1 MAGGR
6 LHQAGSVVS
15 RTDFSATTDRT
26 FAHGG
31 GEPRSQ
37 PSSQPRPPEHRL
49 SLKEVLDEL
58 VADGLVDTADVE
70 RSGLN
75 VKTDR
80 GQLHPLVVIANKKL
94 HQLHPPHQALSLEL
108 LTGWLAGKAGL
119 PYLRIDPLKL
129 DIAAVERLLPFVSYE
144 YAARYQ
150 ILPVAVNDD
159 RVVFATA
166 EPWLTEWQNVLRQ
179 ILRRDIERVITNP
192 LDINRYQ
199 LEFYGVSRSV
209 RGAMKG
215 TLEPVSGILNF
226 EQLLELGRRGELS
239 ADERPIVQIVD
250 WLLQYAFSQRASD
263 IHMEPRREQ
272 GQIRFRID
280 GTLHSI
286 YQLPPAVMSAVTS
299 RIKILGR
306 MDVAEKRRPQDGR
319 IKTRTPAG
327 REIELRLSTM
337 PTAFGEK
344 CVLRIFDPDTAAKD
358 FAHLGFAPDE
368 EAIWRS
374 MIAQPH
380 GIVLVTGPTGSGKT
394 TTLYTTLRHLA
405 TPEVNVC
412 TVEDPIEMIMPD
424 LNQMQVQPT
433 IDLSFAQG
441 IRTLLRQDPD
451 IIMVGEIRDLE
462 TAQMAVQA
470 ALTGHLVLST
480 LHTNDAASAIT
491 RLLDLG
497 IPPYLI
503 QNVLIGIMAQRLVRT
518 LCPHCKEPG
527 QIDDALWE
535 ALVHPLRLPKPEA
548 ISKPHGCLECR
559 NTGYL
564 GRVGLY
570 ELLAVTP
577 ELRRLFQAE
586 IDEDALRCAAF
597 EKGMRPLR
605 VSAAL
610 QIAAGLTT
618 FEEVMQ
624 ILPPLDHP

>member
-1 MAGGR
+1 MNPPTLTMTVNGPTQTGADQRSGPSPR
-6 LHQAGSVVS
+6 L
-15 RTDFSATTDRT
+15 RL
-26 FAHGG
+26 
-31 GEPRSQ
+31 
-37 PSSQPRPPEHRL
+37 PEHRL
-49 SLKEVLDEL
+49 TLKEVLDEL
-58 VADGLVDTADVE
+58 VADGLVARADVE
-70 RSGLN
+70 RIGAES
-75 VKTDR
+75 R
-80 GQLHPLVVIANKKL
+80 AERSELHPLVVIANK
-94 HQLHPPHQALSLEL
+94 QLRQVQPPHPVLSLEL
-108 LTGWLAGKAGL
+108 LTEWLAGKVGL

-144 YAARYQ
+144 YAARYH
-150 ILPVAVNDD
+150 ILPVATDEQ
-159 RVVFATA
+159 RVVFATT
-166 EPWLTEWQNVLRQ
+166 EPYLNEWREVLRQ
-179 ILRRDIERVITNP
+179 TLRKDIERVIASP
-192 LDINRYQ
+192 LDISRYQ

-209 RGAMKG
+209 RGALRGAM
-215 TLEPVSGILNF
+215 EPASGILNF

-263 IHMEPRREQ
+263 IHLEPRREQ
-272 GQIRFRID
+272 GHIRFRID
-280 GTLHSI
+280 GVLHAI
-286 YQLPPAVMSAVTS
+286 YQLPPAVMGAVTS

-344 CVLRIFDPDTAAKD
+344 CVLRIFDPDTVTKN
-358 FAHLGFAPDE
+358 FGQLGFAPAE
-368 EAIWRS
+368 EAAWRA
-374 MIAQPH
+374 MISRPH

-394 TTLYTTLRHLA
+394 TTLYTTLKQLA
-405 TPEVNVC
+405 VPEVNVC
-412 TVEDPIEMIMPD
+412 TVEDPIEMVVAE

-433 IDLSFAQG
+433 IELTFAHG

-462 TAQMAVQA
+462 AAQMAVQA

-480 LHTNDAASAIT
+480 LHTNDAASAVT

-497 IPPYLI
+497 VPHYLI

-518 LCPHCKEPG
+518 LCPHCKEAG

-535 ALVHPLRLPKPEA
+535 AMTRPWPLPKPETIRA
-548 ISKPHGCLECR
+548 PRGCPECR

-570 ELLAVTP
+570 ELLTITP
-577 ELRRLFQAE
+577 ELRRLLRPDMDA
-586 IDEDALRCAAF
+586 DELRRRAGTQ
-597 EKGMRPLR
+597 GMRPLR
-605 VSAAL
+605 ISAAL

-618 FEEVMQ
+618 FEEVVQ
-624 ILPPLDHP
+624 VLPPLEEE

>member
-1 MAGGR
+1 M
-6 LHQAGSVVS
+6 
-15 RTDFSATTDRT
+15 
-26 FAHGG
+26 
-31 GEPRSQ
+31 
-37 PSSQPRPPEHRL
+37 PRPRQPEHRL

-58 VADGLVDTADVE
+58 VADGLIDAAEVE
-70 RSGLN
+70 RSGLGI
-75 VKTDR
+75 KTDR
-80 GQLHPLVVIANKKL
+80 GQLHPLVVIANK
-94 HQLHPPHQALSLEL
+94 QLRQCRPPQQALSLEL
-108 LTGWLAGKAGL
+108 LTEWLAGKAGL
-119 PYLRIDPLKL
+119 PYLRIDPLKF

-150 ILPVAVNDD
+150 ILPIAADD
-159 RVVFATA
+159 GRVVFATA
-166 EPWLTEWQNVLRQ
+166 EPWLTEWQSILRQ
-179 ILRRDIERVITNP
+179 TLRRDIERVITNP

-215 TLEPVSGILNF
+215 TLEPVSGVLNF

-263 IHMEPRREQ
+263 IHLEPRREQ

-280 GTLHSI
+280 GALHMI

-405 TPEVNVC
+405 APEVNVC
-412 TVEDPIEMIMPD
+412 TIEDPIEMIIPE
-424 LNQMQVQPT
+424 LNQMQVQPA
-433 IDLSFAQG
+433 IDLGFAQG
-441 IRTLLRQDPD
+441 VRTLLRQDPD

-480 LHTNDAASAIT
+480 LHTNDAVSAIT

-497 IPPYLI
+497 IPAYLI
-503 QNVLIGIMAQRLVRT
+503 QNVLIGVMAQRLART
-518 LCPHCKEPG
+518 LCPHCKG
-527 QIDDALWE
+527 ADQIDDALWE
-535 ALVHPLRLPKPEA
+535 ALVQPWPLPKPETIRA
-548 ISKPHGCLECR
+548 PRGCLECR

-577 ELRRLFQAE
+577 ELRRLFQSE
-586 IDEDALRCAAF
+586 VDEGCLRGTAF
-597 EKGMRPLR
+597 AKGMRPLR

-610 QIAAGLTT
+610 QIGAGLTT

-624 ILPPLDHP
+624 ILPPLDYH

>member
-1 MAGGR
+1 MN
-6 LHQAGSVVS
+6 SV
-15 RTDFSATTDRT
+15 
-26 FAHGG
+26 
-31 GEPRSQ
+31 PRVAPVSQ
-37 PSSQPRPPEHRL
+37 PTLADVELRSRPSQPRLPEHRL

-58 VADGLVDTADVE
+58 VADGLVA
-70 RSGLN
+70 
-75 VKTDR
+75 KTDGERVSAEARAER
-80 GQLHPLVVIANKKL
+80 GELHPLVVIANK
-94 HQLHPPHQALSLEL
+94 QLRQLQPPNLVLSLER
-108 LTGWLAGKAGL
+108 LTEWLAGKVGL

-144 YAARYQ
+144 YATRYHL
-150 ILPVAVNDD
+150 LPIAVDEQ
-159 RVVFATA
+159 RVVFATT
-166 EPWLTEWQNVLRQ
+166 EPYLTEWREVLRQ
-179 ILRRDIERVITNP
+179 TLRKDIERVIANP

-209 RGAMKG
+209 RGALRG
-215 TLEPVSGILNF
+215 VLEPASGILNF

-263 IHMEPRREQ
+263 IHLEPRREQ
-272 GQIRFRID
+272 GRIRFRID
-280 GTLHSI
+280 GVLHAI
-286 YQLPPAVMSAVTS
+286 YQLPPVVMNAVTS

-344 CVLRIFDPDTAAKD
+344 CVLRIFDPDTVTKN
-358 FAHLGFAPDE
+358 FSQLGFAPAE
-368 EAIWRS
+368 ETAWRA
-374 MIAQPH
+374 MITRPH

-394 TTLYTTLRHLA
+394 TTLYTTLKHLA
-405 TPEVNVC
+405 NPEVNVC
-412 TVEDPIEMIMPD
+412 TVEDPIEMVAPE
-424 LNQMQVQPT
+424 LNQMQVQPA
-433 IDLSFAQG
+433 IDLTFAQG

-462 TAQMAVQA
+462 AAQMAVQA

-480 LHTNDAASAIT
+480 LHTNDAASAVT

-497 IPPYLI
+497 VPYYLI
-503 QNVLIGIMAQRLVRT
+503 QNVLIGVMAQRLART
-518 LCPHCKEPG
+518 LCPHCKETG
-527 QIDDALWE
+527 QIDGALWE
-535 ALVHPLRLPKPEA
+535 ALIRPWPLPKPVTIRA
-548 ISKPHGCLECR
+548 PCGCPECR

-564 GRVGLY
+564 GRIGLY
-570 ELLAVTP
+570 ELLTVTP
-577 ELRRLFQAE
+577 ELRRLFRPDMDA
-586 IDEDALRCAAF
+586 DELRRRASAR
-597 EKGMRPLR
+597 GMRPLR

-618 FEEVMQ
+618 FEEVIQ
-624 ILPPLDHP
+624 ILPPLDED

>member
-1 MAGGR
+1 MNPAIPTPSLTRTNLNDLPPRALPTARSR
-6 LHQAGSVVS
+6 L
-15 RTDFSATTDRT
+15 
-26 FAHGG
+26 
-31 GEPRSQ
+31 
-37 PSSQPRPPEHRL
+37 PEHRL
-49 SLKEVLDEL
+49 TVKEVLDEL
-58 VADGLVDTADVE
+58 VADGWVDKADAERALAGSRTE
-70 RSGLN
+70 RSE
-75 VKTDR
+75 
-80 GQLHPLVVIANKKL
+80 LHPLVVIANKQLRRPQLL
-94 HQLHPPHQALSLEL
+94 HQVLSLEL
-108 LTGWLAGKAGL
+108 LTEWLANKAGL

-129 DIAAVERLLPFVSYE
+129 DIAAVERLLPFVSYD

-150 ILPVAVNDD
+150 ILPIAADAG
-159 RVVFATA
+159 RVVFATT
-166 EPWLTEWQNVLRQ
+166 EPYLNEWQDILRQ
-179 ILRRDIERVITNP
+179 TLRREIERVIANP

-199 LEFYGVSRSV
+199 MEFYGVSRSV
-209 RGAMKG
+209 RGALKG
-215 TLEPVSGILNF
+215 AIEPVSGILNF

-250 WLLQYAFSQRASD
+250 WLLQYAFAQRASD
-263 IHMEPRREQ
+263 IHLEPRRDQ

-280 GTLHSI
+280 GVLNAI
-286 YQLPPAVMSAVTS
+286 YQLPPSVMSAVTS
-299 RIKILGR
+299 RFKILAR

-344 CVLRIFDPDTAAKD
+344 CVLRIFDPDTVTKN
-358 FAHLGFAPDE
+358 FSQLGFAPAE
-368 EAIWRS
+368 EAIWRA
-374 MIAQPH
+374 MIARPH

-394 TTLYTTLRHLA
+394 TTLYTTLKHLA
-405 TPEVNVC
+405 TSEVNVC
-412 TVEDPIEMIMPD
+412 TVEDPIEMVVPE

-433 IDLSFAQG
+433 IELTFAQG

-497 IPPYLI
+497 VPYYLI
-503 QNVLIGIMAQRLVRT
+503 QNVLIGVMAQRLVRT
-518 LCPHCKEPG
+518 LCPHCKSREPM
-527 QIDDALWE
+527 DEALWT
-535 ALVHPLRLPKPEA
+535 ALVQPLPLPKPQA
-548 ISKPHGCLECR
+548 VGAAQGCPECR

-570 ELLAVTP
+570 ELLTVTP
-577 ELRRLFQAE
+577 ELRRLFRADM
-586 IDEDALRCAAF
+586 DEDALRLAAF
-597 EKGMRPLR
+597 NQGMRPLR
-605 VSAAL
+605 IGAAL

-618 FEEVMQ
+618 FEEVVQ
-624 ILPPLDHP
+624 ILPSLAD

>member
-1 MAGGR
+1 VP
-6 LHQAGSVVS
+6 GSALASGDLRAV
-15 RTDFSATTDRT
+15 
-26 FAHGG
+26 
-31 GEPRSQ
+31 PL
-37 PSSQPRPPEHRL
+37 PRPRLPEHRL

-58 VADGLVDTADVE
+58 VADGLVTRADGE
-70 RSGLN
+70 RVSAESSRAE
-75 VKTDR
+75 R
-80 GQLHPLVVIANKKL
+80 GELHPLVVIANK
-94 HQLHPPHQALSLEL
+94 QLRQVPPPHQVLSLEL
-108 LTGWLAGKAGL
+108 LTEWLAGKVGL

-144 YAARYQ
+144 YAARYH
-150 ILPVAVNDD
+150 ILPVATDEY
-159 RVVFATA
+159 RVVFATT
-166 EPWLTEWQNVLRQ
+166 EPYLTEWREVLRQ
-179 ILRRDIERVITNP
+179 TLRKDIERVIANP

-209 RGAMKG
+209 RGALRG
-215 TLEPVSGILNF
+215 ALEPASGVLNF

-263 IHMEPRREQ
+263 IHLEPRREQ
-272 GQIRFRID
+272 GHIRFRID
-280 GTLHSI
+280 GVLHAI

-306 MDVAEKRRPQDGR
+306 MDVAERRRPQDGR

-344 CVLRIFDPDTAAKD
+344 CVLRIFDPDTVTKN
-358 FAHLGFAPDE
+358 FSQLGFAPAEE
-368 EAIWRS
+368 EAWRA
-374 MIAQPH
+374 MIIRPH

-394 TTLYTTLRHLA
+394 TTLYTTLKQLA
-405 TPEVNVC
+405 VPEFNVC
-412 TVEDPIEMIMPD
+412 TVEDPIEMIVPE
-424 LNQMQVQPT
+424 LNQMQVQPA
-433 IDLSFAQG
+433 IDLTFAQG

-480 LHTNDAASAIT
+480 LHTNDAASAVT

-497 IPPYLI
+497 VPHYLI
-503 QNVLIGIMAQRLVRT
+503 QNVLIGVMAQRLVRT
-518 LCPHCKEPG
+518 LCPHCKGEG
-527 QIDDALWE
+527 ELESTLWE
-535 ALVHPLRLPKPEA
+535 ALVRPWPLPKPA
-548 ISKPHGCLECR
+548 VIRLPRGCPECR

-570 ELLAVTP
+570 ELLTVTP
-577 ELRRLFQAE
+577 ELRRLLRPDLDA
-586 IDEDALRCAAF
+586 DELRRRAGGQ
-597 EKGMRPLR
+597 GMRPLR

-610 QIAAGLTT
+610 QVAAGLTT
-618 FEEVMQ
+618 VEEVVQ
-624 ILPPLDHP
+624 VLPPLEEE

>member
-1 MAGGR
+1 MNPPAF
-6 LHQAGSVVS
+6 AMPAA
-15 RTDFSATTDRT
+15 FSTPTN
-26 FAHGG
+26 
-31 GEPRSQ
+31 GETRSGPSLRPRQ
-37 PSSQPRPPEHRL
+37 PEHRL
-49 SLKEVLDEL
+49 TLKEVVDDL
-58 VADGLVDTADVE
+58 VADGLVARADVE
-70 RSGLN
+70 RIGAESR
-75 VKTDR
+75 TER
-80 GQLHPLVVIANKKL
+80 GELHPLVVIANK
-94 HQLHPPHQALSLEL
+94 QLRQLQPPHPVLSLEL
-108 LTGWLAGKAGL
+108 LTEWLAGKVGL

-144 YAARYQ
+144 YAARYH
-150 ILPVAVNDD
+150 ILPVATDEH
-159 RVVFATA
+159 RVVFATT
-166 EPWLTEWQNVLRQ
+166 EPYLTEWREVLRQ
-179 ILRRDIERVITNP
+179 TLRKEIERVIASP
-192 LDINRYQ
+192 LDISRYQ

-209 RGAMKG
+209 RGALRG
-215 TLEPVSGILNF
+215 TLEPASGILNF

-263 IHMEPRREQ
+263 IHLEPRREQ

-280 GTLHSI
+280 GVLHAI

-344 CVLRIFDPDTAAKD
+344 CVLRIFDPDTVTKN
-358 FAHLGFAPDE
+358 FGQLGFAPAE
-368 EAIWRS
+368 EAAWRA
-374 MIAQPH
+374 MITRPH

-394 TTLYTTLRHLA
+394 TTLYTTLKQLA
-405 TPEVNVC
+405 MPEVNVC
-412 TVEDPIEMIMPD
+412 TVEDPIEMVVAE

-433 IDLSFAQG
+433 IELTFAHG

-480 LHTNDAASAIT
+480 LHTNDAASAVT

-497 IPPYLI
+497 VPHYLM

-518 LCPHCKEPG
+518 LCPHCKEAG
-527 QIDDALWE
+527 QIDDVLWE
-535 ALVHPLRLPKPEA
+535 AMTRPWPLPKPETIRA
-548 ISKPHGCLECR
+548 PCGCPECR

-570 ELLAVTP
+570 ELLTITL
-577 ELRRLFQAE
+577 ELRRLLRPE
-586 IDEDALRCAAF
+586 MDTDELRRRAGTQ
-597 EKGMRPLR
+597 GMRPLR

-618 FEEVMQ
+618 FEEVIQ
-624 ILPPLDHP
+624 VLPPLEEN

>member
-1 MAGGR
+1 MNPAIPTPS
-6 LHQAGSVVS
+6 LT
-15 RTDFSATTDRT
+15 RTNLNDLS
-26 FAHGG
+26 
-31 GEPRSQ
+31 PRSV
-37 PSSQPRPPEHRL
+37 PAARSRLPEHRL
-49 SLKEVLDEL
+49 TVKEVLDEL
-58 VADGLVDTADVE
+58 VADGWIDQADAERALAGSRTE
-70 RSGLN
+70 RSE
-75 VKTDR
+75 
-80 GQLHPLVVIANKKL
+80 LHPLVVIANKQLRRPQLL
-94 HQLHPPHQALSLEL
+94 HQLLSLEL
-108 LTGWLAGKAGL
+108 LTEWLANKAGL

-129 DIAAVERLLPFVSYE
+129 DIAAVERLLPFVSYD

-150 ILPVAVNDD
+150 ILPIAADAG
-159 RVVFATA
+159 RVVFATT
-166 EPWLTEWQNVLRQ
+166 EPYLNEWQDILRQ
-179 ILRRDIERVITNP
+179 TLRREIERVIANP

-199 LEFYGVSRSV
+199 MEFYGVSRSV
-209 RGAMKG
+209 RGALKG
-215 TLEPVSGILNF
+215 AIEPVSGILNF

-250 WLLQYAFSQRASD
+250 WLLQYAFAQRASD
-263 IHMEPRREQ
+263 IHLEPRRDQ

-280 GTLHSI
+280 GVLNAI
-286 YQLPPAVMSAVTS
+286 YQLPPSVMSAVTS
-299 RIKILGR
+299 RFKILAR

-344 CVLRIFDPDTAAKD
+344 CVLRIFDPDTVTKN
-358 FAHLGFAPDE
+358 FSQLGFAPAE
-368 EAIWRS
+368 ETIWRA
-374 MIAQPH
+374 MIARPH

-394 TTLYTTLRHLA
+394 TTLYTTLKHLA
-405 TPEVNVC
+405 TSEVNVC
-412 TVEDPIEMIMPD
+412 TVEDPIEMVVPE

-433 IDLSFAQG
+433 IELTFAQG

-497 IPPYLI
+497 VPYYLI
-503 QNVLIGIMAQRLVRT
+503 QNVLIGVMAQRLVRT
-518 LCPHCKEPG
+518 LCPHCKSREPM
-527 QIDDALWE
+527 DEALWT
-535 ALVHPLRLPKPEA
+535 ALVQPLPLPKPQA
-548 ISKPHGCLECR
+548 VGAAQGCPECR

-570 ELLAVTP
+570 ELLTVTP
-577 ELRRLFQAE
+577 ELRRLFRADM
-586 IDEDALRCAAF
+586 DEDALRLAAF
-597 EKGMRPLR
+597 NQGMRPLR
-605 VSAAL
+605 IGAAL

-618 FEEVMQ
+618 FEEVVQ
-624 ILPPLDHP
+624 ILPSLAD

>member
-1 MAGGR
+1 MNAPI
-6 LHQAGSVVS
+6 LTVSVTPPALGSS
-15 RTDFSATTDRT
+15 PD
-26 FAHGG
+26 
-31 GEPRSQ
+31 PRSS
-37 PSSQPRPPEHRL
+37 PSSRPRLPEHRL
-49 SLKEVLDEL
+49 TVKEVLDEL
-58 VADGLVDTADVE
+58 VADGLVDRTEIEKVSAGARSE
-70 RSGLN
+70 RGE
-75 VKTDR
+75 
-80 GQLHPLVVIANKKL
+80 LHPLVVITNK
-94 HQLHPPHQALSLEL
+94 QLRQLQPPHQALSLEW
-108 LTGWLAGKAGL
+108 LTEWLAGKVGL

-129 DIAAVERLLPFVSYE
+129 DIAAVERLLPYVSYE

-150 ILPVAVNDD
+150 ILPVAADER

-166 EPWLTEWQNVLRQ
+166 EPYLTGWQDVLRQ
-179 ILRRDIERVITNP
+179 ALRREIQRVIANP
-192 LDINRYQ
+192 LDLNRYQ

-209 RGAMKG
+209 RGALKG
-215 TLEPVSGILNF
+215 SLEPVSSILNF

-250 WLLQYAFSQRASD
+250 WLLQYAFAQRASD
-263 IHMEPRREQ
+263 IHLEPRREQ

-280 GTLHSI
+280 GVLNAI
-286 YQLPPAVMSAVTS
+286 YQLPPPVMSAVTS

-344 CVLRIFDPDTAAKD
+344 CVLRIFDPDTVTKN
-358 FAHLGFAPDE
+358 FGQLGFAPAE
-368 EAIWRS
+368 EAIWRT
-374 MIAQPH
+374 MIARPH

-394 TTLYTTLRHLA
+394 TTLYTTLKHLA
-405 TPEVNVC
+405 NPEVNVC
-412 TVEDPIEMIMPD
+412 TVEDPIEMVVPE
-424 LNQMQVQPT
+424 LNQMQVHPA

-462 TAQMAVQA
+462 AAQMAVQA

-480 LHTNDAASAIT
+480 LHTNDAASAVT

-497 IPPYLI
+497 IPHYLI
-503 QNVLIGIMAQRLVRT
+503 QNVLIGVMAQRLVRT
-518 LCPHCKEPG
+518 LCPHCKGEG
-527 QIDDALWE
+527 QLDPALWDALIRPWS
-535 ALVHPLRLPKPEA
+535 LPKPAMIRE
-548 ISKPHGCLECR
+548 PRGCPECR

-570 ELLAVTP
+570 ELLTVTP
-577 ELRRLFQAE
+577 ELRRLLRP
-586 IDEDALRCAAF
+586 DMDATDLRRRAC
-597 EKGMRPLR
+597 EQGMRPLR

-618 FEEVMQ
+618 FEEIIQV
-624 ILPPLDHP
+624 LPPLEEE

>member
-1 MAGGR
+1 MIPPALATPVTR
-6 LHQAGSVVS
+6 STLAGSDLTS
-15 RTDFSATTDRT
+15 T
-26 FAHGG
+26 
-31 GEPRSQ
+31 
-37 PSSQPRPPEHRL
+37 SSQRPRLPDHRL

-58 VADGLVDTADVE
+58 VADGLVSKDDGERVSVE
-70 RSGLN
+70 SRME
-75 VKTDR
+75 R
-80 GQLHPLVVIANKKL
+80 GELHPLVVIANK
-94 HQLHPPHQALSLEL
+94 QLRQVQPPHPVLSLEL
-108 LTGWLAGKAGL
+108 LTEWLAGKVGL

-144 YAARYQ
+144 YAARYH
-150 ILPVAVNDD
+150 ILPVATDEQ
-159 RVVFATA
+159 RVVFATT
-166 EPWLTEWQNVLRQ
+166 EPYLNEWREVLRQ
-179 ILRRDIERVITNP
+179 TLRKDIERVIASP
-192 LDINRYQ
+192 LDISRYQ

-209 RGAMKG
+209 RGALRGAM
-215 TLEPVSGILNF
+215 EPASGILNF

-263 IHMEPRREQ
+263 IHLEPRREQ
-272 GQIRFRID
+272 GHIRFRID
-280 GTLHSI
+280 GVLHAI
-286 YQLPPAVMSAVTS
+286 YQLPPAVMGAVTS

-344 CVLRIFDPDTAAKD
+344 CVLRIFDPDTVTKN
-358 FAHLGFAPDE
+358 FGQLGFAPAE
-368 EAIWRS
+368 EAAWRA
-374 MIAQPH
+374 MISRPH

-394 TTLYTTLRHLA
+394 TTLYTTLKQLA
-405 TPEVNVC
+405 VPEVNVC
-412 TVEDPIEMIMPD
+412 TVEDPIEMVVAE

-433 IDLSFAQG
+433 IELTFAHG

-462 TAQMAVQA
+462 AAQMAVQA

-480 LHTNDAASAIT
+480 LHTNDAASAVT

-497 IPPYLI
+497 VPHYLI

-518 LCPHCKEPG
+518 LCPHCKEAG

-535 ALVHPLRLPKPEA
+535 AMTRPWPLPKPETIRA
-548 ISKPHGCLECR
+548 PRGCPECR

-570 ELLAVTP
+570 ELLTITP
-577 ELRRLFQAE
+577 ELRRLLRPDMDA
-586 IDEDALRCAAF
+586 DELRRRAGTQ
-597 EKGMRPLR
+597 GMRPLR
-605 VSAAL
+605 ISAAL

-618 FEEVMQ
+618 FEEVVQ
-624 ILPPLDHP
+624 VLPPLEEE

>member
-1 MAGGR
+1 MNPAIPTPSITRTNLNDLPPRALPTARPR
-6 LHQAGSVVS
+6 L
-15 RTDFSATTDRT
+15 
-26 FAHGG
+26 
-31 GEPRSQ
+31 
-37 PSSQPRPPEHRL
+37 PEHRL
-49 SLKEVLDEL
+49 TVKEVLDEL
-58 VADGLVDTADVE
+58 VADGWVDKDDAERALAGSRTE
-70 RSGLN
+70 RSE
-75 VKTDR
+75 
-80 GQLHPLVVIANKKL
+80 LHPLVVIANKQLRRPQPL
-94 HQLHPPHQALSLEL
+94 HQLLSLEL
-108 LTGWLAGKAGL
+108 LTEWLASKAGL

-129 DIAAVERLLPFVSYE
+129 DIAAVERLLPFVSYD

-150 ILPVAVNDD
+150 ILPVAADAG
-159 RVVFATA
+159 RVVFATT
-166 EPWLTEWQNVLRQ
+166 EPYLNEWQDILRQ
-179 ILRRDIERVITNP
+179 TLRREIERVIANP

-199 LEFYGVSRSV
+199 MEFYGVSRSV
-209 RGAMKG
+209 RGALKG
-215 TLEPVSGILNF
+215 AIEPVSGILNF

-250 WLLQYAFSQRASD
+250 WLLQYAFAQRASD
-263 IHMEPRREQ
+263 IHLEPRRDQ

-280 GTLHSI
+280 GLLNAI
-286 YQLPPAVMSAVTS
+286 YQLPPSVMSAVTS
-299 RIKILGR
+299 RFKILGR

-344 CVLRIFDPDTAAKD
+344 CVLRIFDPDTVTKN
-358 FAHLGFAPDE
+358 FGQLGFAPAE
-368 EAIWRS
+368 EAIWRA
-374 MIAQPH
+374 MIARPH

-394 TTLYTTLRHLA
+394 TTLYTTLKHLA

-412 TVEDPIEMIMPD
+412 TVEDPIEMVVPE

-433 IDLSFAQG
+433 IDLTFAQG

-497 IPPYLI
+497 VPYYLI
-503 QNVLIGIMAQRLVRT
+503 QNVLIGVMAQRLVRT
-518 LCPHCKEPG
+518 LCPHCKSREPM
-527 QIDDALWE
+527 DEALWT
-535 ALVHPLRLPKPEA
+535 ALIQPLPLPKPQA
-548 ISKPHGCLECR
+548 VGAVQGCPECR

-570 ELLAVTP
+570 ELLTVTP
-577 ELRRLFQAE
+577 ELRRLFRADM
-586 IDEDALRCAAF
+586 DEDALRLAAF
-597 EKGMRPLR
+597 NQGMRPLR
-605 VSAAL
+605 IGAAL

-618 FEEVMQ
+618 FEEVVQ
-624 ILPPLDHP
+624 ILPSLAD

>member
-1 MAGGR
+1 VN
-6 LHQAGSVVS
+6 SV
-15 RTDFSATTDRT
+15 
-26 FAHGG
+26 
-31 GEPRSQ
+31 PRVTPVSQ
-37 PSSQPRPPEHRL
+37 PTLADVELRSRPSQPRLPEHRL

-58 VADGLVDTADVE
+58 VADGLVA
-70 RSGLN
+70 
-75 VKTDR
+75 KTDGERVSAEARAER
-80 GQLHPLVVIANKKL
+80 GELHPLVVIANK
-94 HQLHPPHQALSLEL
+94 QLRQLQPPNLVLSLER
-108 LTGWLAGKAGL
+108 LTEWLAGKVGL

-144 YAARYQ
+144 YATRYHL
-150 ILPVAVNDD
+150 LPIAVDEQ
-159 RVVFATA
+159 RVVFATT
-166 EPWLTEWQNVLRQ
+166 EPYLTEWREVLRQ
-179 ILRRDIERVITNP
+179 TLRKDIERVIANP

-209 RGAMKG
+209 RGALRG
-215 TLEPVSGILNF
+215 VLEPASGILNF

-263 IHMEPRREQ
+263 IHLEPRREQ
-272 GQIRFRID
+272 GRIRFRID
-280 GTLHSI
+280 GVLHAI
-286 YQLPPAVMSAVTS
+286 YQLPPVVMNAVTS

-344 CVLRIFDPDTAAKD
+344 CVLRIFDPDTVTKN
-358 FAHLGFAPDE
+358 FSQLGFAPAE
-368 EAIWRS
+368 ETAWRA
-374 MIAQPH
+374 MITRPH

-394 TTLYTTLRHLA
+394 TTLYTTLKHLA
-405 TPEVNVC
+405 NPEVNVC
-412 TVEDPIEMIMPD
+412 TVEDPIEMVAPE
-424 LNQMQVQPT
+424 LNQMQVQPA
-433 IDLSFAQG
+433 IDLTFAQG

-462 TAQMAVQA
+462 AAQMAVQA

-480 LHTNDAASAIT
+480 LHTNDAASAVT

-497 IPPYLI
+497 VPYYLI
-503 QNVLIGIMAQRLVRT
+503 QNVLIGVMAQRLVRT
-518 LCPHCKEPG
+518 LCPHCKETG
-527 QIDDALWE
+527 QIDGALWE
-535 ALVHPLRLPKPEA
+535 ALIRPWPLPKPVTIRA
-548 ISKPHGCLECR
+548 PCGCPECR

-564 GRVGLY
+564 GRIGLY
-570 ELLAVTP
+570 ELLTVTP
-577 ELRRLFQAE
+577 ELRRLFRPDMDA
-586 IDEDALRCAAF
+586 DELRRRASAR
-597 EKGMRPLR
+597 GMRPLR

-618 FEEVMQ
+618 FEEVIQ
-624 ILPPLDHP
+624 ILPPLDED